1 MTTKQ
6 LIDTESAFQ
15 DFVEACEASPY
26 MAIDTEFL
34 REKTYYP
41 KTCLVQIGIEG
52 MIAIIDPLA
61 LASLK
66 PLARPFT
73 NPDILKIFHACSQ
86 DMEILLRET
95 AYCLLRY
102 SIRRSQQRCL
112 ARISSRRMLF

>member
-1 MTTKQ
+1 
-6 LIDTESAFQ
+6 
-15 DFVEACEASPY
+15 

-86 DMEILLRET
+86 DMEILLREFRFSPT
-95 AYCLLRY
+95 PD
-102 SIRRSQQRCL
+102 
-112 ARISSRRMLF
+112 